1 MPTPNFKLLANALR
15 LGQPPEPM
23 AAFRVLVEVIDQQ
36 QAQIAELRSRVGML
50 TSRLQFTEAKLE
62 RMGSPTAVEVEEPRT
77 EDSSRDLSS
86 TMSAPMADVDAI
98 AAQAAAMPFRPAPE
112 LSFSS
117 EMSAPPLSST
127 PGHLI
132 TDDPSYDDSLMT
144 SIMKRKGRDGDE

>member
-1 MPTPNFKLLANALR
+1 MPTPNFKLLANSLR

-23 AAFRVLVEVIDQQ
+23 AAFRVLVEVIQQQ
-36 QAQIAELRSRVGML
+36 QAELLELRSRVGML
-50 TSRLQFTEAKLE
+50 TSRLQFAEAKLE
-62 RMGSPTAVEVEEPRT
+62 RMGSPAVGEVEEPRT
-77 EDSSRDLSS
+77 EDSLRDLGS
-86 TMSAPMADVDAI
+86 TMSVPMADVDAI

-117 EMSAPPLSST
+117 EMAPPLPAT

-144 SIMKRKGRDGDE
+144 SIMKRKGRDDDG